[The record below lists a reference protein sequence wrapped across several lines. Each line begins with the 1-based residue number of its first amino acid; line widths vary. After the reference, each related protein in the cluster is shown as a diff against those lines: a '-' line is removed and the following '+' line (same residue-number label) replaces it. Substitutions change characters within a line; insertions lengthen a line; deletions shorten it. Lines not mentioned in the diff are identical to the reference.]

1 MTNTLAQ
8 QFSESSVA
16 RWFRTL
22 SKREQVLIYVVLVLV
37 GIVLSLV
44 LLTSVQNFRTD
55 TVDAYHEK
63 RADFDWM
70 KANEEQAKH
79 RAGMRRAGVQGDWRP
94 IYRNAELHDIEI
106 RSIERGSEGATIYIE
121 AHPFQDILNWI
132 FSLQDEAGM
141 RVQQVNFN
149 ESDPGTVT
157 TNLVLQ

>member
-1 MTNTLAQ
+1 MTNKLAL
-8 QFSESSVA
+8 QFSESSIA

-22 SKREQVLIYVVLVLV
+22 SSREQVLIYIVLVLL
-37 GIVLSLV
+37 GIVLTLV
-44 LLTSVQNFRTD
+44 LLTSVQNFRSD
-55 TVDAYHEK
+55 TVAAYHEK
-63 RADFDWM
+63 QADLDWM
-70 KANEEQAKH
+70 KANKDQAVL
-79 RAGMRRAGVQGDWRP
+79 RAGMRRAGTQGDWRP
-94 IYRNAELHDIEI
+94 IYRNAELHNIEI
-106 RSIERGSEGATIYIE
+106 RSIERGSDGATIYIE